1 MNTTGYNDVIC
12 SKCQMARLATA
23 YRVSYDDPRTQIC
36 DECKA
41 DDLVRRCISAIK
53 TLDVERRLQI
63 VRAFLKQE

>member
-1 MNTTGYNDVIC
+1 
-12 SKCQMARLATA
+12 MARLATA